1 MNRATV
7 IQDAVDLARRHAQP
21 VVVFEYGD
29 ECSYGELKGCDPQEW
44 EEIRYRI
51 EGSVDFAE
59 AVKQAR
65 R

>member
-29 ECSYGELKGCDPQEW
+29 GMCDCCCTQTW
-44 EEIRYRI
+44 ERI
-51 EGSVDFAE
+51 IKNHAE
-59 AVKQAR
+59 KICVILPK
-65 R
+65 